1 MPSLKWIRPEG
12 RPKVFSIYKKITSIG
27 RAGGNDVTLD
37 DRAVAEHH
45 VQIVFDG
52 KAFNLNEVD
61 LEADIQVNQKKK
73 RRVRLEHGDRIDLG
87 RTASGGVELHFSLF
101 DEGAVDREDED
112 DEDEDDD
119 PRRTR
124 AEIMGLRRLHELS
137 VRLMHA
143 TSMDAQLE
151 ALMDAVIDATS
162 AGKGFLVLLDAV
174 GAPARAKDKGKDDT
188 TASGEGA
195 ALSPLGPGSVEP
207 RVAVARNL
215 GGRSLESAV
224 SQLSDSILR
233 KVIETR
239 QPLIV
244 SDALSDTL
252 FGRSASVMN
261 LQLAS
266 VMCAPL
272 LARGEL
278 LGVIYLGNDDVRGLF
293 SEATLDVL
301 TVFAAQASLLLQNA
315 MLLDQLRTD
324 RDQLEEQLHEKT
336 FGDLIGTNPSLVEVF
351 TKVKKVA
358 TTDISVLITGETGT
372 GKELIAREV
381 HRRSQR
387 KDGPFVVVNCG
398 AIPENLMESELFGHV
413 RGAFTG
419 AIATRSGKFQQA
431 SGGTLF
437 LDEIGE
443 MPVALQVKLLR
454 ALQERV
460 VNKVGDAKPERVD
473 IRVIAATNRNLE
485 EEIKKSAFR
494 EDLYYRL
501 NVVNL
506 HLPPLRERGDDVVL
520 LAKFLLSKYAE
531 ELNPKVK
538 GFTPNA
544 LIAIRKYEWP
554 GNVRQ
559 LENRIKKAIVLCD
572 KTLVGPEDLDLFPET
587 LTSIMTLAQAREEF
601 QRRYILE
608 VLERN
613 NGNRT
618 KTARDLGVDPR
629 TIFRY
634 LERESDAPAPM
645 GSGEGGESGG
655 QLS

>member
-12 RPKVFSIYKKITSIG
+12 RPKIFSIYKKLTSIG
-27 RAGGNDVTLD
+27 RAGGNDVALD
-37 DRAVAEHH
+37 DRAVADHH

-87 RTASGGVELHFSLF
+87 RSASAGVELHFSLF
-101 DEGAVDREDED
+101 DEGAGDDDE
-112 DEDEDDD
+112 EDEDDD

-151 ALMDAVIDATS
+151 ALMDTVIDATS

-174 GAPARAKDKGKDDT
+174 GAPARAKDD
-188 TASGEGA
+188 ASGEGA
-195 ALSPLGPGSVEP
+195 ALSPLAAGSVEP

-324 RDQLEEQLHEKT
+324 REQLEEQLHEKT

-358 TTDISVLITGETGT
+358 TTDISVMITGETGT
-372 GKELIAREV
+372 GKELIAREL
-381 HRRSQR
+381 HRRSGR

-473 IRVIAATNRNLE
+473 IRVVAATNRNLE
-485 EEIKKSAFR
+485 DEIRKGTFR

-587 LTSIMTLAQAREEF
+587 LASIMTLAQAREEF

-634 LERESDAPAPM
+634 LEKEPDAPAP
-645 GSGEGGESGG
+645 GSGVGEDE
-655 QLS
+655 L

>member
-1 MPSLKWIRPEG
+1 MPSIKWVRPAG
-12 RPKVFSIYKKITSIG
+12 RPKIFSVYKKITSLG
-27 RAGGNDVTLD
+27 RAAANDVAID
-37 DRAVAEHH
+37 DRSMAEHH
-45 VQIVFDG
+45 AQIVFDG

-87 RTASGGVELHFSLF
+87 KVELHFSLF
-101 DEGAVDREDED
+101 DEADR
-112 DEDEDDD
+112 DEDESASTGVSDE
-119 PRRTR
+119 RSVAVGMRQ
-124 AEIMGLRRLHELS
+124 LHELS
-137 VRLMHA
+137 QRLMQA
-143 TSMDAQLE
+143 RDMNEKLSFS
-151 ALMDAVIDATS
+151 MDAVIAATH
-162 AGKGFLVLLDAV
+162 AAKGFLVLIEA
-174 GAPARAKDKGKDDT
+174 
-188 TASGEGA
+188 GET
-195 ALSPLGPGSVEP
+195 

-215 GGRSLESAV
+215 GGRSIEGA
-224 SQLSDSILR
+224 QLSDSILAR
-233 KVIETR
+233 VIETR

-244 SDALSDTL
+244 SDALSDTH
-252 FGRSASVMN
+252 FGRSESVMN

-272 LARGEL
+272 LAEGQL
-278 LGVIYLGNDDVRGLF
+278 LGLIYLGNDSVRGLF
-293 SEATLDVL
+293 GETSLEVL
-301 TVFAAQASLLLQNA
+301 TIFAAQTSMLLQNA
-315 MLLDQLRTD
+315 QLLDQLRSD
-324 RDQLEEQLHEKT
+324 KGELEKQLHEKR
-336 FGDLIGTNPSLVEVF
+336 FGDIVGTNPSLVEVF
-351 TKVKKVA
+351 RKVEKVA

-381 HRRSQR
+381 HRRSPR

-419 AIATRSGKFQQA
+419 AVATRSGKFQAA

-443 MPVALQVKLLR
+443 LPIGLQVKLLR

-460 VNKVGDAKPERVD
+460 VTKVGETKPDRVD
-473 IRVIAATNRNLE
+473 IRVVAATNRDLE
-485 EEIKKSAFR
+485 AEIKKGTFR
-494 EDLYYRL
+494 EDLFYRL

-506 HLPPLRERGDDVVL
+506 HLPPLRERGDDTVL
-520 LAKFLLSKYAE
+520 LAKFLLAKFAE

-559 LENRIKKAIVLCD
+559 LENRLKKAIVLCD
-572 KTLVGPEDLDLFPET
+572 KTLIGPEDLDLFAEALAP
-587 LTSIMTLAQAREEF
+587 IMTLTQAREDF

-634 LERESDAPAPM
+634 LEREADAPAAGG
-645 GSGEGGESGG
+645 GSEPIE
-655 QLS
+655 

>member
-1 MPSLKWIRPEG
+1 MALRVSYGAMPSLKWMRPEG

-27 RAGGNDVTLD
+27 RTGGNDIAVD
-37 DRAVAEHH
+37 DRTVADYHA
-45 VQIVFDG
+45 QILFDG

-87 RTASGGVELHFSLF
+87 KAELHFSLF
-101 DEGAVDREDED
+101 DEGAEQTSEDHEDEASSERD
-112 DEDEDDD
+112 GI
-119 PRRTR
+119 
-124 AEIMGLRRLHELS
+124 AGLRRLHELS

-143 TSMDAQLE
+143 TSMSAQLD
-151 ALMDAVIDATS
+151 ALMDAVLEATG
-162 AGKGFLVLLDAV
+162 AAKGFLVLLDPAV
-174 GAPARAKDKGKDDT
+174 AKGSKSAST
-188 TASGEGA
+188 IESGEGN
-195 ALSPLGPGSVEP
+195 ALEP

-215 GGRSLESAV
+215 AGKSLESAV

-244 SDALSDTL
+244 SDALSDTI
-252 FGRSASVMN
+252 FGRSLSVMN

-272 LARGEL
+272 LAKGEL
-278 LGVIYLGNDDVRGLF
+278 LGVIYVGNDDIRGLF
-293 SEATLDVL
+293 TEGTLDVL

-315 MLLDQLRTD
+315 MLLDQLRSD
-324 RDQLEEQLHEKT
+324 KGELEEQLHEKT
-336 FGDLIGTNPSLVEVF
+336 FGDLVGTNPSLVEVF
-351 TKVKKVA
+351 NKVKKVA
-358 TTDISVLITGETGT
+358 TTDISVMITGETGT

-381 HRRSQR
+381 HRRSGR
-387 KDGPFVVVNCG
+387 KNGPFVVVNCG

-419 AIATRSGKFQQA
+419 AIATRGGKFQA
-431 SGGTLF
+431 ANGGTLF
-437 LDEIGE
+437 LDELGE
-443 MPVALQVKLLR
+443 MPITLQVKLLR
-454 ALQERV
+454 ALQERM
-460 VNKVGDAKPERVD
+460 VNKVGDAKSERVD

-485 EEIKKSAFR
+485 DEIKKGTFR

-520 LAKFLLSKYAE
+520 LAKFLLQKFAE

-544 LIAIRKYEWP
+544 LIAIRKYDWP

-572 KTLVGPEDLDLFPET
+572 RTLVGPEDMDLFAET
-587 LTSIMTLAQAREEF
+587 LQPIMTLTQAREEF

-634 LERESDAPAPM
+634 LEREPDALPP
-645 GSGEGGESGG
+645 GED
-655 QLS
+655 

>member
-1 MPSLKWIRPEG
+1 MPSIKWVRPAG
-12 RPKVFSIYKKITSIG
+12 RPKIFSVYKKITSLG
-27 RAGGNDVTLD
+27 RATANDVAID
-37 DRAVAEHH
+37 DRSMAEHH
-45 VQIVFDG
+45 AQIVFDG

-87 RTASGGVELHFSLF
+87 KVELHFSLF
-101 DEGAVDREDED
+101 DEADR
-112 DEDEDDD
+112 DEDEEGASTGVSDE
-119 PRRTR
+119 RSVAAGMRQ
-124 AEIMGLRRLHELS
+124 LHELS
-137 VRLMHA
+137 QRLMQA
-143 TSMDAQLE
+143 RDMNEKLSL
-151 ALMDAVIDATS
+151 LMDAVIAATH
-162 AGKGFLVLLDAV
+162 AAKGFLVLLEA
-174 GAPARAKDKGKDDT
+174 
-188 TASGEGA
+188 GET
-195 ALSPLGPGSVEP
+195 

-215 GGRSLESAV
+215 GGKNVEGA
-224 SQLSDSILR
+224 QLSDSIIAR
-233 KVIETR
+233 VIETR

-244 SDALSDTL
+244 SDALSDTH
-252 FGRSASVMN
+252 FGRSESVMN

-272 LARGEL
+272 LAEGQL
-278 LGVIYLGNDDVRGLF
+278 LGLIYLGNDSVRGLF
-293 SEATLDVL
+293 GEAALEIL

-315 MLLDQLRTD
+315 QLLDQLRND
-324 RDQLEEQLHEKT
+324 KGELEKQLHEKR
-336 FGDLIGTNPSLVEVF
+336 FGDIVGTNPSLVEVF
-351 TKVKKVA
+351 RKVEKVA
-358 TTDISVLITGETGT
+358 GTDISVLITGETGT

-381 HRRSQR
+381 HRRSPR

-419 AIATRSGKFQQA
+419 AVATRAGKFQAAHQ
-431 SGGTLF
+431 GTLF

-443 MPVALQVKLLR
+443 LPLGLQVKLLR
-454 ALQERV
+454 ALQERTV
-460 VNKVGDAKPERVD
+460 TKVGDTKPERVD
-473 IRVIAATNRNLE
+473 IRVVAATNRDLE
-485 EEIKKSAFR
+485 AEIKKGAFR
-494 EDLYYRL
+494 EDLFYRL

-506 HLPPLRERGDDVVL
+506 HLPPLRERGDDTVL
-520 LAKFLLSKYAE
+520 LAKFLLAKYAE

-559 LENRIKKAIVLCD
+559 LENRLKKAIVLCD
-572 KTLVGPEDLDLFPET
+572 KTLIGPEDLDLFAEALAP
-587 LTSIMTLAQAREEF
+587 IMTLTQAREDF

-634 LERESDAPAPM
+634 LEKEDDAPPPGGQGT
-645 GSGEGGESGG
+645 GSGAGEPVE
-655 QLS
+655 

>member
-1 MPSLKWIRPEG
+1 MPSIKWVRPAG
-12 RPKVFSIYKKITSIG
+12 RPKIFSVYKKITSIG
-27 RAGGNDVTLD
+27 RATANDVTID
-37 DRAVAEHH
+37 DRSIAEHH
-45 VQIVFDG
+45 AQIVFDG

-87 RTASGGVELHFSLF
+87 KVELHFSLF
-101 DEGAVDREDED
+101 DEADKDD
-112 DEDEDDD
+112 DEDASATGQSDE
-119 PRRTR
+119 RSVVV
-124 AEIMGLRRLHELS
+124 GLRQLHELS
-137 VRLMHA
+137 HRLMQA
-143 TSMDAQLE
+143 RDMNEKLSP
-151 ALMDAVIDATS
+151 LMDAVIAATH
-162 AGKGFLVLLDAV
+162 AAKGFLVVLD
-174 GAPARAKDKGKDDT
+174 GSDAPHG
-188 TASGEGA
+188 
-195 ALSPLGPGSVEP
+195 V

-215 GGRSLESAV
+215 GGKNVDGA
-224 SQLSDSILR
+224 QLSDSILAR
-233 KVIETR
+233 VIETR
-239 QPLIV
+239 QALIV
-244 SDALSDTL
+244 SDALSDTH
-252 FGRSASVMN
+252 FGRSESVMN

-272 LARGEL
+272 LAEGQL
-278 LGVIYLGNDDVRGLF
+278 LGLIYLGNDSVRGLF
-293 SEATLDVL
+293 GETSLEILSI
-301 TVFAAQASLLLQNA
+301 FAAQAALLLQNA
-315 MLLDQLRTD
+315 QLLDQLRSD
-324 RDQLEEQLHEKT
+324 KGALEKQLHEKR
-336 FGDLIGTNPSLVEVF
+336 FGDIVGTNPSLVEVF
-351 TKVKKVA
+351 RKVEKVA
-358 TTDISVLITGETGT
+358 GTDISVLITGETGT

-419 AIATRSGKFQQA
+419 AVATRTGKFQA
-431 SGGTLF
+431 AHGGTLF

-443 MPVALQVKLLR
+443 MPIGLQVKLLR
-454 ALQERV
+454 ALQERMV
-460 VNKVGDAKPERVD
+460 TKVGETKPDRVD
-473 IRVIAATNRNLE
+473 IRVVAATNRDLE
-485 EEIKKSAFR
+485 AEIKKGTFR
-494 EDLYYRL
+494 EDLFYRL

-506 HLPPLRERGDDVVL
+506 HLPPLRERGDDTVL
-520 LAKFLLSKYAE
+520 LAKFLLAKYAE

-544 LIAIRKYEWP
+544 LIAIRKYDWP

-559 LENRIKKAIVLCD
+559 LENRLKKAIVLCE
-572 KTLVGPEDLDLFPET
+572 KTLIGPEDLDLFAEALAPIQT
-587 LTSIMTLAQAREEF
+587 LTQAREEF

-634 LERESDAPAPM
+634 LERESDAPAP
-645 GSGEGGESGG
+645 GGAGGEPVD
-655 QLS
+655 

>member
-12 RPKVFSIYKKITSIG
+12 RPKIFSIYKKITSIG
-27 RAGGNDVTLD
+27 RAGGNDVTID
-37 DRAVAEHH
+37 DRAVVDHH

-87 RTASGGVELHFSLF
+87 RSATAGVELHFSLF
-101 DEGAVDREDED
+101 DEGAVDRE
-112 DEDEDDD
+112 EDERDDDDDD

-124 AEIMGLRRLHELS
+124 AEIVGLRRLHELS

-143 TSMDAQLE
+143 TTMEAQLE

-162 AGKGFLVLLDAV
+162 AGKGFLVLLE
-174 GAPARAKDKGKDDT
+174 GAAPKRAEDEGNT
-188 TASGEGA
+188 TASGEGP
-195 ALSPLGPGSVEP
+195 ALPLGPGAVEP
-207 RVAVARNL
+207 RIAVARNL
-215 GGRSLESAV
+215 AGRSIESAV

-233 KVIETR
+233 RVIETR

-244 SDALSDTL
+244 SDALSDTI

-351 TKVKKVA
+351 TKVRKVA

-443 MPVALQVKLLR
+443 MPVGLQVKLLR

-460 VNKVGDAKPERVD
+460 VNKVGDAKAERVD
-473 IRVIAATNRNLE
+473 IRVIAATNRTLE
-485 EEIKKSAFR
+485 DEIKKGAFR

-506 HLPPLRERGDDVVL
+506 HLPPLRERGDDTVL
-520 LAKFLLSKYAE
+520 LAKFLLSKYAD

-587 LTSIMTLAQAREEF
+587 LASIMTLATAREEF

-634 LERESDAPAPM
+634 LERESDAPAP
-645 GSGEGGESGG
+645 GSGEGSD
-655 QLS
+655 Q

>member
-1 MPSLKWIRPEG
+1 MPSLKWIRPAG

-27 RAGGNDVTLD
+27 RAGGNDVTLE
-37 DRAVAEHH
+37 DRAAAEHH
-45 VQIVFDG
+45 AQIVFDG

-87 RTASGGVELHFSLF
+87 RSASGGVELHFSLF
-101 DEGAVDREDED
+101 DEGAVDREDD
-112 DEDEDDD
+112 DEREDED

-124 AEIMGLRRLHELS
+124 AEITGLRRLHELS

-143 TSMDAQLE
+143 TTMEAQLE

-162 AGKGFLVLLDAV
+162 AGKGFLVLLDAAQ
-174 GAPARAKDKGKDDT
+174 GGPAD
-188 TASGEGA
+188 GA
-195 ALSPLGPGSVEP
+195 ADSQPPGELSPLAPGSAEP
-207 RVAVARNL
+207 RIAVARNL

-324 RDQLEEQLHEKT
+324 REQLEEQLHEKT

-351 TKVKKVA
+351 TRVKKVA
-358 TTDISVLITGETGT
+358 STDISVLITGETGT

-460 VNKVGDAKPERVD
+460 VNKVGDGKPERVD

-485 EEIKKSAFR
+485 EEIKKGSFR

-506 HLPPLRERGDDVVL
+506 HLPPLRARGDDVVL
-520 LAKFLLSKYAE
+520 LAKFLLSKFAE

-587 LTSIMTLAQAREEF
+587 LSAIMTLATAREEF

-634 LERESDAPAPM
+634 LEKEPDAPPP
-645 GSGEGGESGG
+645 GGDDTEP
-655 QLS
+655 